1 MSQAALTEEVR
12 GPRRREYR
20 RHRRSR
26 PRRCSLTLR
35 TRDPSTR
42 APTCRSNSSNRHS
55 HGSPLSSK
63 HHIISRQRTSI
74 NISSIT
80 TASHKRPRRPCGARL
95 INNNN
100 SSSSSSDST
109 NTTIIIT
116 SNTATRWRRR
126 TLHSSSRHRT
136 RARRRT
142 HRHAST
148 LQRSTSRSTCPP
160 RPGLEARCRRC
171 TRDRQ
176 ARPLIHRWSMPV
188 ATRRQPSRRWDHRA
202 T

>member
-26 PRRCSLTLR
+26 PRRCSLALR

-42 APTCRSNSSNRHS
+42 APICRSNSSNSHS
-55 HGSPLSSK
+55 HGSPLSSQ
-63 HHIISRQRTSI
+63 HHISSSRRRTSI

-80 TASHKRPRRPCGARL
+80 TASHKRPRRLCGARL
-95 INNNN
+95 TNN
-100 SSSSSSDST
+100 SSSSDST
-109 NTTIIIT
+109 NTTTIIT
-116 SNTATRWRRR
+116 SNTATRWRPR

-148 LQRSTSRSTCPP
+148 LQRSTSRSTWPP

-188 ATRRQPSRRWDHRA
+188 ATRRRPSRRWDHRA